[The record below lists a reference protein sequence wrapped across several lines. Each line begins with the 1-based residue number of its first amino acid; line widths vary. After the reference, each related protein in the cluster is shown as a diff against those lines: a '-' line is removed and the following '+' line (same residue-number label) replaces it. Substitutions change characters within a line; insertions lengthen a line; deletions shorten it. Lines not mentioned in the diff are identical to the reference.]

1 MGCSFAQRAAKSPWR
16 TSQLQQQE
24 LTRALAQYRVP
35 DTKRSVFELTIT
47 VIPFFA
53 LWGAAWFALSL
64 SIWFT
69 VLLAILNAA
78 FLVRIFI
85 IMHDC
90 GHGSFFRSR
99 NVCNWTGRVLGV
111 LALTPYDVWRQ
122 SHAIHHAS
130 TGNLDRRGMGDI
142 PTLTIEEYLKR
153 NWFGRAAYRL
163 IRNPFILFCIV
174 PVYTFVFQN
183 RLPFGFM
190 RSGWLYWASAMGTNA
205 AIAVVLALIFWTGG
219 LDVLVFVFL
228 PTMIVAA
235 SIGIWLFYIQHQ
247 FEHTTWEREEV
258 WNLQNAA
265 FYGCSHYALP
275 GILRWFSANIG
286 VHHVHHLAS
295 RIPYYRLNEVLRDH
309 SELED
314 CQRITLFESLHCARL
329 HLWDEERQRLLTFS
343 EALSK
348 ANPNKSLV

>member
-1 MGCSFAQRAAKSPWR
+1 MQPKDW
-16 TSQLQQQE
+16 
-24 LTRALAQYRVP
+24 TRVLAQYRVP
-35 DTKRSVFELTIT
+35 DAKRSVFELAIT
-47 VIPFFA
+47 VFPLFA
-53 LWGAAWFALSL
+53 LWALAWFALSF
-64 SIWFT
+64 SVWIAI
-69 VLLAILNAA
+69 LLAILNAA

-99 NVCNWTGRVLGV
+99 SACNWTGRVLGV
-111 LALTPYDVWRQ
+111 LTVTPYDVWRQ

-163 IRNPFILFCIV
+163 TRNPVFLFGVAPI
-174 PVYTFVFQN
+174 YTFFIQY
-183 RLPFGFM
+183 RLPVGFM

-205 AIAVVLALIFWTGG
+205 AIAGFLALILWAGG
-219 LDVLVFVFL
+219 FEVVACVFL
-228 PTMIVAA
+228 PTVIVAS

-247 FEHTTWEREEV
+247 FEHTTWDREEG

-265 FYGCSHYALP
+265 FYGSSHYALP
-275 GILRWFSANIG
+275 GILRWFSGNIG

-295 RIPYYRLNEVLRDH
+295 RIPFYRLNEVLRDH
-309 SELED
+309 SELEN
-314 CQRITLFESLHCARL
+314 CQRITLYQSLHCARL
-329 HLWDEERQRLLTFS
+329 HLWDEKSQRLMTFS
-343 EALSK
+343 EALSY
-348 ANPNKSLV
+348 ANPKKSLV

>member
-1 MGCSFAQRAAKSPWR
+1 MQPKDW
-16 TSQLQQQE
+16 
-24 LTRALAQYRVP
+24 TRALAQYRVP
-35 DTKRSVFELTIT
+35 DAKRSVYEIAIT
-47 VIPFFA
+47 VVPLFA
-53 LWGAAWFALSL
+53 LWALAWMALSI
-64 SIWFT
+64 SVWIAI
-69 VLLAILNAA
+69 LLAILNAA

-99 NVCNWTGRVLGV
+99 TVCNWTGRVLGV

-142 PTLTIEEYLKR
+142 PTLTTEEYLKR
-153 NWFGRAAYRL
+153 KWFGRAAYRL
-163 IRNPFILFCIV
+163 TRTPVFLFGVAPI
-174 PVYTFVFQN
+174 YTFFIQN
-183 RLPFGFM
+183 RLPLGFM

-205 AIAVVLALIFWTGG
+205 AIAGILALVFWAGGIEVLAY
-219 LDVLVFVFL
+219 VFL
-228 PTMIVAA
+228 PTMIVAS

-247 FEHTTWEREEV
+247 FEHTTWEREEG

-265 FYGCSHYALP
+265 FYGSSHYDLP

-295 RIPYYRLNEVLRDH
+295 RIPFYRLNEVLRDH
-309 SELED
+309 SALEN
-314 CQRITLFESLHCARL
+314 CQRITLYESFHCARL
-329 HLWDEERQRLLTFS
+329 HLWDEKSQRLLTFS
-343 EALSK
+343 EALSN
-348 ANPNKSLV
+348 ANSNRHLV

>member
-1 MGCSFAQRAAKSPWR
+1 M
-16 TSQLQQQE
+16 
-24 LTRALAQYRVP
+24 
-35 DTKRSVFELTIT
+35 
-47 VIPFFA
+47 
-53 LWGAAWFALSL
+53 
-64 SIWFT
+64 
-69 VLLAILNAA
+69 
-78 FLVRIFI
+78 
-85 IMHDC
+85 MHDC

-99 NVCNWTGRVLGV
+99 RACNWTGRVLGV
-111 LALTPYDVWRQ
+111 LTVTPYDIWRQ

-163 IRNPFILFCIV
+163 TRNPVFLFGVAPI
-174 PVYTFVFQN
+174 YTFFIQY
-183 RLPFGFM
+183 RLPVGFM

-205 AIAVVLALIFWTGG
+205 AIAGLLALILWAGG
-219 LDVLVFVFL
+219 FEVLACVFL
-228 PTMIVAA
+228 PTVIVAS

-247 FEHTTWEREEV
+247 FEHTTWDREEG

-265 FYGCSHYALP
+265 FYGSSHYALP
-275 GILRWFSANIG
+275 GILRWFSGNIG

-295 RIPYYRLNEVLRDH
+295 RIPFYRLNEVLRDH

-329 HLWDEERQRLLTFS
+329 HLWDEKSQRLLTFS
-343 EALSK
+343 EALSN
-348 ANPNKSLV
+348 ANSNRYLV